1 MKVPEIIHKFII
13 AKKMGLKGSEWV
25 QDVQGKAVKG
35 EIKRE
40 VRGQLPTAGSGALQ
54 IRAITE

>member
-13 AKKMGLKGSEWV
+13 AKKMGKRKRVGSGRTRKGS
-25 QDVQGKAVKG
+25 QGRNQEG
-35 EIKRE
+35 S
-40 VRGQLPTAGSGALQ
+40 QLPTAGSGALQ